1 MTKAEFNSLYD
12 SLCYGHDAD
21 LTGHHEPVLHIHYY
35 NKKFDR
41 TDADYLDK
49 VTFEKYKK
57 YMKGREWYD

>member
-1 MTKAEFNSLYD
+1 MNLYFT
-12 SLCYGHDAD
+12 S
-21 LTGHHEPVLHIHYY
+21 IIIIK
-35 NKKFDR
+35 NFDR